1 VKHLQG
7 RPALVEILIPQ
18 KDLAPQLKRL
28 AETPPQL
35 RKYNR
40 RSGNIEPRSIP

>member
-1 VKHLQG
+1 LQG
-7 RPALVEILIPQ
+7 VPALVEVLIPQ

-35 RKYNR
+35 SKYNR
-40 RSGNIEPRSIP
+40 SRA